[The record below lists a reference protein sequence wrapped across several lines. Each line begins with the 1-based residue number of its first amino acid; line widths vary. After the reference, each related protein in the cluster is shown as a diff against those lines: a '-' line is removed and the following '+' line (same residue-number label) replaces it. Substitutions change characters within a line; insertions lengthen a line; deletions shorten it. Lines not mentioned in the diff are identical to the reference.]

1 MRKNQKYNEW
11 EWTKSFRKQ
20 IVGLFQEKL
29 MRATRRKTMDK
40 FLEKSKGPR
49 GMSSFNFVKFEN
61 LIYMNLYTLLILN
74 EIQ

>member
-1 MRKNQKYNEW
+1 
-11 EWTKSFRKQ
+11 
-20 IVGLFQEKL
+20 
-29 MRATRRKTMDK
+29 MDK